1 MNPSREIKMHFNMT
15 LHLLRAG
22 GIRKDNNE
30 LMLRRN
36 FSCMKH
42 RKMIF
47 LSDKVSIWLCKA
59 TKTSFFH
66 SLFAKYTSA
75 LHKTAAKIDDDKTL
89 TRKDDYN
96 GRRSY
101 VSQELHLY
109 LYVAP
114 TGHKHG
120 AHVFADCF

>member
-1 MNPSREIKMHFNMT
+1 MHFNMT

-22 GIRKDNNE
+22 GIRKDNND
-30 LMLRRN
+30 LMLRRH
-36 FSCMKH
+36 FSCIKH

-66 SLFAKYTSA
+66 SLFAKHTSA

-101 VSQELHLY
+101 V
-109 LYVAP
+109 
-114 TGHKHG
+114 
-120 AHVFADCF
+120 